1 MIPDYMIEAQ
11 RQVLAMNQTT
21 TKSKL
26 LATSTIVI
34 EKEELVPEE
43 EEKHRLKSLKFPSCN
58 INKPSSQRFI
68 LKNLSGIKTNF
79 EFKAINFE
87 PDDLVLP
94 ANIQGKSSLDNIQ
107 KEETEETVT
116 ISKPGSKASKRE
128 TKIRFALTNKTKKG
142 LKVKQLKR
150 ALLSDAHE
158 NMNKFSSKTGETL
171 TATKRL
177 EKEQAFYLSN
187 NKGLAIVFHP
197 AFGELKPHSEIPV
210 DVTVYNNA

>member
-1 MIPDYMIEAQ
+1 MFEAQ
-11 RQVLAMNQTT
+11 QAALAMNETT

-26 LATSTIVI
+26 LTTSTIVI
-34 EKEELVPEE
+34 EKEEIKPEDE

-79 EFKAINFE
+79 NFKAIIFE

-107 KEETEETVT
+107 KEDTEETVT

-187 NKGLAIVFHP
+187 NKGLAIVFNP
-197 AFGELKPHSEIPV
+197 AYGELKPHSEIPV